1 MSVAHRAP
9 RLLLFTLSGLLIA
22 HLWMLHGHDLAE
34 ALHPAATPAAAA
46 ATVPHGEHSHDSHD
60 DESGA
65 HAMLATCLTILV
77 VTAALHAGR
86 TLRLATAAMTGLTH
100 QAQTVANR
108 IRPATALSHRP
119 PVCAAG
125 SGIRLLI

>member
-34 ALHPAATPAAAA
+34 ALHPA

-86 TLRLATAAMTGLTH
+86 TLRLAIAAMTGLTH